1 MKKEY
6 EFKQPHRSDKI
17 HVVALD
23 NENRTGIIS
32 YEKEGEGTKY
42 VHTLNTPSGFRRK
55 LEAIG
60 IAVTDSDIISTFS
73 I

>member
-6 EFKQPHRSDKI
+6 EFKQPHTSDKI